1 VRREEDKS
9 KVDAKNAGGS
19 AANVMRTCPTC
30 SSPLEDQ
37 KCKLI
42 CRNCGF
48 FLSCSDFY

>member
-1 VRREEDKS
+1 MRQEEES
-9 KVDAKNAGGS
+9 KIAKVEQNAS
-19 AANVMRTCPTC
+19 AGEVMLVCPTC
-30 SSPLEDQ
+30 SSKLEEQ

>member
-1 VRREEDKS
+1 MHEEEKQPP
-9 KVDAKNAGGS
+9 ATPATNEQ
-19 AANVMRTCPTC
+19 VMRVCPTC